1 MSTDSDEMIIETEG
15 VKVNF
20 GDFWALKGVDIK
32 VRKGEIIVILG
43 PSGSGKS
50 TYIRTLNRLQPHS
63 AGTIKIDGITIDDD
77 TTVSDLKYVRSE
89 VGFVFQQFNLFP
101 HLTIMENITLA
112 PMKVK
117 GMANREAEDLAME
130 LLERVGIPEQA
141 YKYPSGLS
149 GGQQQRVAIAR
160 ALARTMKSLTLSLM
174 PDFSPSAL
182 IFLRTARSV
191 SSSISRRR

>member
-1 MSTDSDEMIIETEG
+1 MLE
-15 VKVNF
+15 
-20 GDFWALKGVDIK
+20 LY
-32 VRKGEIIVILG
+32 IV
-43 PSGSGKS
+43 
-50 TYIRTLNRLQPHS
+50 
-63 AGTIKIDGITIDDD
+63 DGINIDDD
-77 TTVSDLKYVRSE
+77 TTVADLKKVRAE

-117 GMANREAEDLAME
+117 GMSKKGSREQAME

-160 ALARTMKSLTLSLM
+160 ALAMDPKDHVVR
-174 PDFSPSAL
+174 
-182 IFLRTARSV
+182 
-191 SSSISRRR
+191 